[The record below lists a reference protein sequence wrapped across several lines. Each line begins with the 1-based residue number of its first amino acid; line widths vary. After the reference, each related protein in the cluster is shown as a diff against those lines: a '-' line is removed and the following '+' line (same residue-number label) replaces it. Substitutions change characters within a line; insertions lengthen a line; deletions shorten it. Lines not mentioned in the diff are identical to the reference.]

1 MAGRVGDVAIDEHDL
16 ISDEELTALALAADP
31 DLPFDDDAEPFDA
44 RLGMGAGDGLL
55 PDWYMPSPSPSRR
68 RRDAVIALVV
78 IASLVLVN
86 AYGLC
91 VTYGHLEIPL

>member
-1 MAGRVGDVAIDEHDL
+1 MSIDEHDS

-44 RLGMGAGDGLL
+44 RPGMGAGDGLL
-55 PDWYMPSPSPSRR
+55 PDWYMPSPGRSRR
-68 RRDAVIALVV
+68 RRSAIVALVI
-78 IASLVLVN
+78 IASLLLVN

-91 VTYGHLEIPL
+91 VTYGHVEIPL